1 VTLERPVPRT
11 KGPQSDEQ
19 ASSPASQMRFPQQFS
34 FIVLIHN
41 PSTHVSVVQLTPSS
55 QSVSRLQGV
64 ELGWDDVVSEGEL
77 DMDGMSDGEND
88 GAEEGTATVG
98 DSRRE

>member
-1 VTLERPVPRT
+1 
-11 KGPQSDEQ
+11 
-19 ASSPASQMRFPQQFS
+19 M
-34 FIVLIHN
+34 
-41 PSTHVSVVQLTPSS
+41 
-55 QSVSRLQGV
+55 SRLQGV